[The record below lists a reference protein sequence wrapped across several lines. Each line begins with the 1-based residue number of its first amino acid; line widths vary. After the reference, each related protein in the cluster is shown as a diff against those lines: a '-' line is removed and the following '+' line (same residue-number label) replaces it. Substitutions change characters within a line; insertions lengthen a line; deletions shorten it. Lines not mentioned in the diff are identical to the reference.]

1 MEVYHW
7 VCTLVEVQI
16 EVLTGA
22 LLDTADTVVVVVVAD
37 EETKLRDA
45 VGHYIC
51 YYCFHSTEAA

>member
-16 EVLTGA
+16 AVLTDV
-22 LLDTADTVVVVVVAD
+22 LLDTAVVVVVAAD

-51 YYCFHSTEAA
+51 YYCFHSTEAP